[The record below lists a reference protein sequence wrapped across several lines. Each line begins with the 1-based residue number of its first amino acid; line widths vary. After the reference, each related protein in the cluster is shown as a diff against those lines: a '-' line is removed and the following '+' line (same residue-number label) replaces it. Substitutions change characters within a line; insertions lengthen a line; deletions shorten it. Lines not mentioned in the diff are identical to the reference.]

1 MDEEQTY
8 ELIERYLAG
17 ELVGEELLGFESRLA
32 NDIKLKEQVEMVQEL
47 DEVLADEKGM
57 AFSQMLVEV
66 DDQYF
71 SEREGKG
78 IAGTE
83 GTLEANSEGVED
95 SNNGPESDAGQEAS
109 TNDARIRRFPTWMAV
124 AASVVLLAVVGYF
137 TLFQP
142 SVSPADLYGDYYTVY
157 AAPEAFRG
165 DSSLIKRYEFA
176 FLAYN
181 ADNFEE
187 AATRFEN
194 ILQDLP
200 DDRMAIFYAGLSAQG
215 AGLLEKAVP
224 HLESLADG
232 EWNAYQQAA
241 RWYLGLNYLKREQL
255 DSARNWLE
263 LLKDGKGNY
272 PKKARE
278 LLEELE

>member
-17 ELVGEELLGFESRLA
+17 ELVGEELQSFESRLE
-32 NDIKLKEQVEMVQEL
+32 NNSELKAQVEMAQEL

-66 DDQYF
+66 ETGYF
-71 SEREGKG
+71 NERESNAESGESENSDLG
-78 IAGTE
+78 SHSAEVSTEEEAGTN
-83 GTLEANSEGVED
+83 GEATSGGRV
-95 SNNGPESDAGQEAS
+95 
-109 TNDARIRRFPTWMAV
+109 RRFPTWMAV

-142 SVSPADLYGDYYTVY
+142 SVNPADLYGDYYTVY

-165 DSSLIKRYEFA
+165 DSSLVKRYEFA

-181 ADNFEE
+181 AGNYEE
-187 AATRFEN
+187 AGTRFEN

-215 AGLLEKAVP
+215 AGMLEEAVP

-232 EWNAYQQAA
+232 EWNAYQQAS
-241 RWYLGLNYLKREQL
+241 RWYLGLNYLKRDQL
-255 DSARNWLE
+255 DSSRKWLE
-263 LLKDGKGNY
+263 LLKDGKGSY

-278 LLEELE
+278 LLEKID